1 LLEQVPPL
9 RIEVEREIEDT
20 FPKLLLRNY
29 HQWGDTKVALRK
41 KELGIW
47 REYTWKDCYQKVK
60 SLSLGLASL
69 GVEAGDRISI
79 LGDNN
84 PEWFW
89 FELAIQASGGIVVG
103 LPPGGSPQEVKY
115 LAEHSQSK
123 FVTAQDQEQVDKL
136 LEIKADLPSLKK
148 VIYWHEKGLRQYD
161 DPILMSLT
169 ELIGLGEDYQR
180 SHPELFEQNLAL
192 GKGDDIAIILYTA
205 GTTGLA
211 KGVPTSYRFI
221 LSSLEAA
228 VASNPIYQSD
238 EYVCVTSP
246 GWFLEQTLGFGA
258 SLMIG
263 QRLNFPEEA
272 DTAPEDLR
280 EISPHTLVYPSRL
293 WELVASV
300 IRMGVAHSTWLKRT
314 LYNRSLP
321 VVRRVAAQSLRDGG
335 NPLGG
340 LFLGVANLIAQLIV
354 FRPLRDK
361 HGLGR
366 VRVPYTAGGMLSP
379 DILELFQAM
388 GVNLRQVFG
397 SLEGGI
403 ISAHTKDDFKLESVG
418 TIAPS
423 KLIRITNDGEILIHQ
438 EGCVEG
444 YFRDP
449 QATESVF
456 HGGWYHSGDAGNLEE
471 DGHLIFIDRLADM
484 QQLADGTRFSPQYI
498 ESRLKFSPY
507 IRDVIVI
514 GGEQR
519 EFIAAIVDLNFDNVA
534 HWADR
539 RRIYY
544 TTLTDLSQ
552 KPEAGELVRKEV
564 EEVNQTLPP
573 NSRVKSL
580 VNLPREFDLGEVV
593 TGTAQSRRTL
603 VEDRYRDLVEAIYQ
617 NKEEL
622 VMEAPLVDRD
632 GRTGVARAQIRVIR
646 L

>member
-1 LLEQVPPL
+1 MW
-9 RIEVEREIEDT
+9 
-20 FPKLLLRNY
+20 RNY
-29 HQWGDTKVALRK
+29 RQWGDSRVALRK

-69 GVEAGDRISI
+69 GIEAGDRISI
-79 LGDNN
+79 LGDAN

-89 FELAIQASGGIVVG
+89 FELAIQACGGIVVG
-103 LPPGGSPQEVKY
+103 LPAGGSFQEVKY

-123 FVTAQDQEQVDKL
+123 LVIAQDQEQVDKL
-136 LEIKADLPSLKK
+136 LEIKNDLPSLKR
-148 VIYWHEKGLRQYD
+148 VIYWNEKGLRQYD

-169 ELIGLGEDYQR
+169 ELMASGEDYQK

-205 GTTGLA
+205 GTTGLP
-211 KGVPTSYRFI
+211 KGVPTSYRFL

-228 VASNPIYQSD
+228 VAANPIYESD

-246 GWFLEQTLGFGA
+246 GWSFEQTLGFGA

-263 QRLNFPEEA
+263 QKLNFPEEA

-280 EISPHTLVYPSRL
+280 EISPHTLIYPSRL

-300 IRMGVAHSTWLKRT
+300 IRMGMAHSTWLKRT

-321 VVRRVAAQSLRDGG
+321 VGRKAADQSLREGG

-340 LFLGVANLIAQLIV
+340 FFLGMANLMAKLIV

-361 HGLGR
+361 HGLNR
-366 VRVPYTAGGMLSP
+366 VRVPYTAGGMLAP

-388 GVNLRQVFG
+388 GVNLRQIFG
-397 SLEGGI
+397 SVEGGI
-403 ISAHTKDDFKLESVG
+403 ISAHTKSDFKLESVG
-418 TIAPS
+418 VVAPS
-423 KLIRITNDGEILIHQ
+423 KLIRIANDGEILIHQ
-438 EGCVEG
+438 EGCAEG
-444 YFRDP
+444 YFHDS
-449 QATESVF
+449 QATQRVF
-456 HGGWYHSGDAGNLEE
+456 HGGWYHSGDAGYLEE
-471 DGHLIFIDRLADM
+471 SGHLIFIDRLADM
-484 QQLADGTRFSPQYI
+484 RQLADGTRFSPQYI

-507 IRDVIVI
+507 IKDVIVI

-519 EFIAAIVDLNFDNVA
+519 EFIAAIVSLNFDNVA
-534 HWADR
+534 QWADR
-539 RRIYY
+539 RKIYY

-552 KPEAGELVRKEV
+552 KPEIGELARKEV

-573 NSRVKSL
+573 SSRVRGL
-580 VNLPREFDLGEVV
+580 VNLPQEFDLGEAP
-593 TGTAQSRRTL
+593 TGPAKSRRAL
-603 VEDRYRDLVEAIYQ
+603 VEERYRDLVEAIYQ
-617 NKEEL
+617 NKEERL
-622 VMEAPLVDRD
+622 IKAPSVYGEERP
-632 GRTGVARAQIRVIR
+632 GVASAQIRLIR

>member
-1 LLEQVPPL
+1 
-9 RIEVEREIEDT
+9 
-20 FPKLLLRNY
+20 LRNSR
-29 HQWGDTKVALRK
+29 QWGDSNVALRK

-69 GVEAGDRISI
+69 GIEAGDRIAI

-89 FELAIQASGGIVVG
+89 FELAIQAAGGIVVG

-123 FVTAQDQEQVDKL
+123 FVIARDQEQVDKL
-136 LEIKADLPSLKK
+136 LEIKDNLPSLKR
-148 VIYWHEKGLRQYD
+148 VIYWNEKGLRQYD
-161 DPILMSLT
+161 DPILTSLT
-169 ELIGLGEDYQR
+169 ELIASGEDYQK

-211 KGVPTSYRFI
+211 KGVPASHRFI

-228 VASNPIYQSD
+228 VASNPIYESD
-238 EYVCVTSP
+238 EYVCVASP
-246 GWFLEQTLGFGA
+246 GWFFEQTLGFAA

-280 EISPHTLVYPSRL
+280 EISPHTLIYPSKL

-300 IRMGVAHSTWLKRT
+300 IRMGMANSTWLKRT

-321 VVRRVAAQSLRDGG
+321 VGRKVAAQSLRDGG

-340 LFLGVANLIAQLIV
+340 FFLDMANLMAKLIV

-361 HGLGR
+361 HGLNR

-379 DILELFQAM
+379 DIMELFQAM
-388 GVNLRQVFG
+388 GINLRQVFG
-397 SLEGGI
+397 SPEGGI
-403 ISAHTKDDFKLESVG
+403 ISVHTKNDFKLESVG
-418 TIAPS
+418 TVAPG
-423 KLIRITNDGEILIHQ
+423 KLIRIANDGEILIHQ

-449 QATESVF
+449 QATERVF
-456 HGGWYHSGDAGNLEE
+456 YGGWYHSGDAGNLEE
-471 DGHLIFIDRLADM
+471 DGHLIFVDRLADM

-519 EFIAAIVDLNFDNVA
+519 EFIGVIVSLDFDNVA
-534 HWADR
+534 HWAER
-539 RRIYY
+539 RKIYY

-552 KPEAGELVRKEV
+552 KPEVGELVRKGV

-580 VNLPREFDLGEVV
+580 VNLPTEFDLGEVV
-593 TGTAQSRRTL
+593 TGTAKSRRTL
-603 VEDRYRDLVEAIYQ
+603 VEDRYQALVEAIYQ
-617 NKEEL
+617 NKEEM
-622 VMEAPLVDRD
+622 VMEAPLVYRD
-632 GRTGVARAQIRVIR
+632 GSTGVASARIRVIH

>member
-1 LLEQVPPL
+1 M
-9 RIEVEREIEDT
+9 
-20 FPKLLLRNY
+20 
-29 HQWGDTKVALRK
+29 
-41 KELGIW
+41 
-47 REYTWKDCYQKVK
+47 K

-89 FELAIQASGGIVVG
+89 FELAIQAAGGIVVG
-103 LPPGGSPQEVKY
+103 LPPGGSPQQVKY
-115 LAEHSQSK
+115 LAEHSQPK
-123 FVTAQDQEQVDKL
+123 FVIAQDQEQVDKL
-136 LEIKADLPSLKK
+136 LEIKDDLPSLKR
-148 VIYWHEKGLRQYD
+148 VIYWSEKGLRQYD

-169 ELIGLGEDYQR
+169 ELIGLGEDYQK

-205 GTTGLA
+205 GTTGLP
-211 KGVPTSYRFI
+211 KGVPASYRLL

-228 VASNPIYQSD
+228 MASNPIYQSD

-246 GWFLEQTLGFGA
+246 GWFFEQALGFGA

-300 IRMGVAHSTWLKRT
+300 IRMGVSHSTWLKRT
-314 LYNRSLP
+314 LYNCSLP
-321 VVRRVAAQSLRDGG
+321 VGRRVADRSLRDGA

-340 LFLGVANLIAQLIV
+340 FFLGVANLIAKLMV

-361 HGLGR
+361 HGLSR

-388 GVNLRQVFG
+388 GVNLRQIFG
-397 SLEGGI
+397 SPEGGI
-403 ISAHTKDDFKLESVG
+403 ISAHTKNDFKVESVG
-418 TIAPS
+418 TVAPS

-438 EGCVEG
+438 EGCIEG
-444 YFRDP
+444 YFRDA
-449 QATESVF
+449 QATERVF
-456 HGGWYHSGDAGNLEE
+456 HGGWYHSGDAGYLEE
-471 DGHLIFIDRLADM
+471 DGHLIFIDRLEDM
-484 QQLADGTRFSPQYI
+484 GQLADGTRFSPQYI

-507 IRDVIVI
+507 IKDAIVV

-519 EFIAAIVDLNFDNVA
+519 EFIAAIVNLDFDNVA
-534 HWADR
+534 HWAER
-539 RRIYY
+539 RKIYY
-544 TTLTDLSQ
+544 TTLADLSQ
-552 KPEAGELVRKEV
+552 KPEIGELIRKEV

-580 VNLPREFDLGEVV
+580 ISLPKEFDLGEAL
-593 TGTAQSRRTL
+593 TGAAKSRRTL
-603 VEDRYRDLVEAIYQ
+603 AEDRYRDLVEAIYA

-622 VMEAPLVDRD
+622 IVEAPLVYEEERP
-632 GRTGVARAQIRVIR
+632 GVASAQIRVIR

>member
-1 LLEQVPPL
+1 M
-9 RIEVEREIEDT
+9 
-20 FPKLLLRNY
+20 
-29 HQWGDTKVALRK
+29 
-41 KELGIW
+41 
-47 REYTWKDCYQKVK
+47 K

-89 FELAIQASGGIVVG
+89 FELAIQAAGGTVIG

-123 FVTAQDQEQVDKL
+123 FVIAQDQEQVDKL
-136 LEIKADLPSLKK
+136 LEIKNDLPSLNR
-148 VIYWHEKGLRQYD
+148 VIYWNEKGLRQYD

-169 ELIGLGEDYQR
+169 ELIASGEDYEK

-192 GKGDDIAIILYTA
+192 GKGDDIAMILYTA
-205 GTTGLA
+205 GTTGLP

-228 VASNPIYQSD
+228 VASNPIYESD

-246 GWFLEQTLGFGA
+246 GWFLEQALGFGA

-263 QRLNFPEEA
+263 QKLNFPEEA

-300 IRMGVAHSTWLKRT
+300 IMMGMSHSTWLKRT
-314 LYNRSLP
+314 LYDRSLP
-321 VVRRVAAQSLRDGG
+321 VGHKVAARSLRDRVS
-335 NPLGG
+335 PLGG
-340 LFLGVANLIAQLIV
+340 LFLGMANLIARLIV

-361 HGLGR
+361 HGLNR

-388 GVNLRQVFG
+388 GVNLRQIFG
-397 SLEGGI
+397 SPEGGI
-403 ISAHTKDDFKLESVG
+403 ISAHSKSDFKLESVG
-418 TIAPS
+418 TVAPS
-423 KLIRITNDGEILIHQ
+423 KLIRINSDGEILIHQ

-444 YFRDP
+444 YFHDP
-449 QATESVF
+449 QATERVF
-456 HGGWYHSGDAGNLEE
+456 HGGWYHSGDAGYLEE
-471 DGHLIFIDRLADM
+471 DGHLIFVDRLEDM
-484 QQLADGTRFSPQYI
+484 RQLTDGTRFSPQYI

-519 EFIAAIVDLNFDNVA
+519 EFIAAIVNLDFDNVA
-534 HWADR
+534 RWADR
-539 RRIYY
+539 RKIYY

-552 KPEAGELVRKEV
+552 KPEIGELVRKEV

-580 VNLPREFDLGEVV
+580 VNLPQEFDLGGAL
-593 TGTAQSRRTL
+593 TGTAKSRRTL
-603 VEDRYRDLVEAIYQ
+603 VEECYRDLVEAIYQ

-622 VMEAPLVDRD
+622 VMEAPLVHRD
-632 GRTGVARAQIRVIR
+632 DRTGVASAQVRVIR